1 MAEQGAESVTEKQA
15 QGEPSFLT
23 GLGSSALL
31 AYRVAS
37 ALLVTLLAA
46 WRSSMAPGEGARDV
60 CRAIT
65 VRQIFYTSFQALSM
79 ISVVAIFVGATLTAQ
94 SELLGG
100 PLQRETAGRVLVAV
114 VIRELAPLITAII
127 VAGRS
132 GTAIATEI
140 GVMRV
145 DSEIFALASL
155 GIDPPR
161 FIVWPRIVATT
172 LSVPLLTVYFSTM
185 AVFGG
190 FLALFFID
198 SHSLDEWQTGA
209 VLGLSPI
216 DLPLVLVK
224 TVGLGA
230 LVGWLCSYYG
240 FEVGASPTEVP
251 QKASKAV
258 VNTLIACIIYNA
270 LITMVFYGLLVGG
283 RLQ

>member
-1 MAEQGAESVTEKQA
+1 MSGTEGTA
-15 QGEPSFLT
+15 APSETEVSFVS
-23 GLGSSALL
+23 GLGGGALRSYRL
-31 AYRVAS
+31 AGR
-37 ALLVTLLAA
+37 LLLTLVSA
-46 WRSSMAPGEGARDV
+46 WRSSSAPGAGAAEV
-60 CRAIT
+60 CHAIT
-65 VRQIFYTSFQALSM
+65 LRQIFYTSFQALSM
-79 ISVVAIFVGATLTAQ
+79 VSVVALFVGATLTAQ

-114 VIRELAPLITAII
+114 IVRELAPLITAII

-140 GVMRV
+140 GIMRV
-145 DSEIFALASL
+145 DSEILALASL

-172 LSVPLLTVYFSTM
+172 VSVPLLTVYFSTM
-185 AVFGG
+185 AIFGG

-198 SHSLDEWQTGA
+198 SHALGEWRSGA
-209 VLGLSPI
+209 AMGLSLV

-240 FEVGASPTEVP
+240 FEVGTSPTEVP
-251 QKASKAV
+251 QKASLAV
-258 VNTLIACIIYNA
+258 VQTLIACFIYNA
-270 LITMVFYGLLVGG
+270 VITMAFYGLLVGG
-283 RLQ
+283 RLR